1 MASQVAQ
8 DSKPTATTSLDS
20 TRLEALLE
28 SAQLLNSSLDLDS
41 LLQHLLRTVM
51 GRLLV
56 GRGLVAVVEKSAD
69 GDAMR
74 LAQVRGLKGIKTGD
88 LFDEATARAAGIHSV
103 YPIGNREQPTGVL
116 GIGKPPNGA
125 IAPEEEESIEALLS
139 LAASSIANAQA
150 HAETRRVNHELDE
163 RVQELRALLDLVR
176 GLTATLEPEEVAR
189 LLALTLAGRWAVGKY
204 ALAVCKEGHPLVSR
218 GKGIAL
224 PPIADIKDLIARLP
238 EALRIADLSEGEL
251 KETLTAQKA
260 QILFPLR
267 SSETTSGIL
276 VFGSRIGKLPY
287 TEADLEFGAGLVAQA
302 GVAFENSWHVREMVE
317 RKKIEQELELA
328 ASIQDGLFPETLP
341 ALEGY
346 DVAARN
352 RPARWCGGDY
362 YDVLPVE
369 ARDADGNK
377 SFLFCVADV
386 SGKGLP
392 ASLLMSNMQATF
404 RALLGRVSSLVELA
418 TRTNEL
424 LHATTPSNKFVT
436 AILLE
441 LTPATGEVKYVNAG
455 HGDCM
460 LLRGSVDG
468 NEENGNIDNN
478 GSTVE
483 RLEATGLPLGMMSP
497 EMLEMLGKGY
507 EEKYVQLR
515 AGDLLALYSD
525 GVTEAYDEAENEW
538 GDERLLACLRHVN
551 EQPASAVVAR
561 VIEDLDRFAGD
572 APQHDDITMMVI
584 KCAG

>member
-1 MASQVAQ
+1 MASQAAR
-8 DSKPTATTSLDS
+8 DSITVKTTSLDS

-56 GRGLVAVVEKSAD
+56 GRGLVAVVDKGAD
-69 GDAMR
+69 GEAMR
-74 LAQVRGLKGIKTGD
+74 LAQVRGLKGIKTGE
-88 LFDEATARAAGIHSV
+88 LFNEAAARAAGIHSI
-103 YPIGNREQPTGVL
+103 YLIGSAEHPTGVL
-116 GIGKPPNGA
+116 GIGKPPNGVV
-125 IAPEEEESIEALLS
+125 APEEEESIEALLS

-176 GLTATLEPEEVAR
+176 GLTATLEPDEVAR

-204 ALAVCKEGHPLVSR
+204 ALSVCKVGHPLVSR
-218 GKGIAL
+218 GKGINT
-224 PPIADIKDLIARLP
+224 PPIQDIQELLAGLP
-238 EALRIADLSEGEL
+238 EAVHVADLPEGEL
-251 KETLTAQKA
+251 KDSLIRQKA
-260 QILFPLR
+260 QVLFPLR

-276 VFGSRIGKLPY
+276 VFGSRLGKLPY

-341 ALEGY
+341 ALKGY

-369 ARDADGNK
+369 TEDADGNC

-418 TRTNEL
+418 ARTNEL

-441 LTPATGEVKYVNAG
+441 LTPATGAVRYVNAG

-460 LLRGSVDG
+460 LLRCGEDVKGGAAS
-468 NEENGNIDNN
+468 
-478 GSTVE
+478 VE
-483 RLEATGLPLGMMSP
+483 RLEATGLPLGMMP
-497 EMLEMLGKGY
+497 ADMLETFGKNY
-507 EEKYVQLR
+507 EER
-515 AGDLLALYSD
+515 HIEMRGGDLLALYSD

-538 GDERLLACLRHVN
+538 GDERLLRCLRSVADQTA
-551 EQPASAVVAR
+551 EATVAR

-584 KCAG
+584 KRAE